1 MTTFLAFILTAIA
14 QSPGSTPPAATGVP
28 LITPEGPL
36 QRTDMV
42 KHRFKM
48 TVSINYEPQQTT
60 KANWV
65 LPLIA
70 DGPWSTLDSENFTVV
85 LSAGTDRITLDG
97 RDDFT
102 VPTALGAG
110 ELQIAVPPVNTW
122 PLHITVEANITSWSS
137 RLDNE
142 AAMQIGWP
150 DSWPAHVS
158 KLTMPSPL
166 IESGAKIITDTVEQ
180 LTDGQVRSVPPL
192 QAAKLIVQDACSK
205 FEVGQ
210 THMSFG
216 PQGQLR
222 GIAVVGAEAAAKAGS
237 GSSADLVCICVAM
250 LRAAGLP
257 ARPVIGIGTG
267 KVGRINEFGVWAE
280 VYIPE
285 CGWTPFN
292 PERLREQS
300 IRTLDATQPWEYFG
314 TIPQLQ
320 RRIPLSWSFAPQN
333 GSTAFDS
340 WAVWGWTRFLPSADF
355 PVTITDTIIQT
366 KSGPFS
372 LAPQRTVPSSVRLER
387 Q

>member
-1 MTTFLAFILTAIA
+1 MTTFLAIVLTAIA

-48 TVSINYEPQQTT
+48 KVSINYEPQQST
-60 KANWV
+60 KAKWV

-70 DGPWSTLDSENFTVV
+70 DGPWSTLDPENFTVV
-85 LSAGTDRITLDG
+85 LSAGTDHITLDG

-122 PLHITVEANITSWSS
+122 PLHITVEANVTTWSS

-158 KLTMPSPL
+158 KLARPSPL

-180 LTDGQVRSVPPL
+180 LTGGQVRSVPPI

-267 KVGRINEFGVWAE
+267 TAGRIGEFGVWAE
-280 VYIPE
+280 VYIPK
-285 CGWTPFN
+285 CGWTPFD
-292 PERLREQS
+292 PDKLREQS
-300 IRTLDATQPWEYFG
+300 IRTLNATQPWEYFG
-314 TIPQLQ
+314 TFPQLQ

-372 LAPQRTVPSSVRLER
+372 LAPQRTVPSSVRLDR
-387 Q
+387 K